1 VTVEGLAQDPL
12 RPAGI
17 RAILKASREKQMPN
31 HINHPEDEVLTGDL
45 SVLDFFVTPGNLS
58 VKIDGAPA
66 VGFGINPATGKFAV
80 ATKSFL
86 NKKKIKIAHSHEE
99 IDAFYQGEVANI
111 LHHLFDYAPR
121 QHSVWIQAD
130 FIGFSGSKEY
140 TPNTITYQF
149 PDVVEEKIILFPH
162 TIYWGTDNLNTCKS
176 TPIDFQ
182 LESTFDCKVIQPQ
195 AYLQHDPWSRSEGS
209 VCFDDVE
216 EVCKFARQMA
226 QTVTFV
232 SEKEAARI
240 KQQINACIRAGEEIE
255 DDAFD
260 CDANLI
266 RFWKLIRSIKED
278 CLFLCRNDGP
288 AAYINGNRIDAE
300 GYVFTNEF
308 GMMKLINREV
318 FAYANFN
325 SGRFQVA

>member
-1 VTVEGLAQDPL
+1 
-12 RPAGI
+12 
-17 RAILKASREKQMPN
+17 MPN
-31 HINHPEDEVLTGDL
+31 HINHPEDQTLTGDL

-58 VKIDGAPA
+58 VKIDGAPS

-99 IDAFYQGEVANI
+99 IDAFYQGEVAKI

-130 FIGFSGSKEY
+130 WIGFGGDTEY

-176 TPIDFQ
+176 APIDFQ
-182 LESTFDCKVIQPQ
+182 LESTFDCKVIQPK
-195 AYLQHDPWSRSEGS
+195 AYIQHDPWSRSEGS

-216 EVCKFARQMA
+216 EVCKFARQMS

-232 SEKEAARI
+232 QG
-240 KQQINACIRAGEEIE
+240 KQLAELKKQLNACIRSGEEISVE
-255 DDAFD
+255 SVNEFD
-260 CDANLI
+260 CDPNLI
-266 RFWKLIRSIKED
+266 RLWSLVKSIKDD

-288 AAYINGNRIDAE
+288 AAYINGNRIDGE
-300 GYVFTNEF
+300 GYVLSNEF
-308 GMMKLINREV
+308 GMFKLVNREV

-325 SGRFQVA
+325 QGRFQVAH